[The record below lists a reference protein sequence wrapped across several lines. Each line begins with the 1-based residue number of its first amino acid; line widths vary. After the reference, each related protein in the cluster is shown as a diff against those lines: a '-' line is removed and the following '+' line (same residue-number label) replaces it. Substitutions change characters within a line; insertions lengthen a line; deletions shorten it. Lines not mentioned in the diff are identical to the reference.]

1 MNPIDTILLDAQEV
15 GGPDL
20 GSHLRSGGS
29 IALVYEDT
37 VAVIQLLDG
46 TLDVTIVAGYH
57 KIPKSLN
64 LSEEG

>member
-1 MNPIDTILLDAQEV
+1 MSPIDTILIDAQEA

-20 GSHLRSGGS
+20 GSHLKSGGS

-46 TLDVTIVAGYH
+46 ALNVIVVAGYH
-57 KIPKSLN
+57 KIPKALH
-64 LSEEG
+64 LAEEE